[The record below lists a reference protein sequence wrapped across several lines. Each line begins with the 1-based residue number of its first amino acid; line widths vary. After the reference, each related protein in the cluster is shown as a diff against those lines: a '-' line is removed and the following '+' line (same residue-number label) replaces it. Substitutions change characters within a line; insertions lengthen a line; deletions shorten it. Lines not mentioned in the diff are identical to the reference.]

1 MIYEEISELIKSR
14 QSLYPAQMDSNKTIA
29 EEDIWKLLELANYAP
44 NHKRTEPWRFTVF
57 SGESKKEFFQE
68 LIRIYQLKN
77 TAENQNPALIQKL
90 ESRPDAL
97 SHIIT
102 ISVKRDEEERIPVQ
116 EEEYAV
122 ACAVQNMLLAMDSLN
137 IAGYWATPKMVFT
150 EEFKSFLELGK
161 KDVCMGFLQLG
172 VKKADME
179 VPVKSRQ
186 SGIAEK
192 VSWK

>member
-1 MIYEEISELIKSR
+1 MTYKEISELIKSR
-14 QSLYPAQMDSNKTIA
+14 QSLYPAQMDSSKTIA

-57 SGESKKEFFQE
+57 SGEAKKELFQE
-68 LIRIYQLKN
+68 LIRIYKTKN

-90 ESRPDAL
+90 ESRADVL

-137 IAGYWATPKMVFT
+137 IAGYWASPKMVFT
-150 EEFKSFLELGK
+150 EEFKSFLELGE

-172 VKKADME
+172 VKKANLE
-179 VPVKSRQ
+179 IPIKSRQ
-186 SGIAEK
+186 SAIQSK
-192 VSWK
+192 VTWK